1 LGLGLLW
8 LFLENSVLRMLY
20 GTLAALLVA
29 VLITSL
35 TTSVQVIKSNFAQ
48 LGSELEEAAR
58 ASGGSWWYAF
68 RTVLVPLLA
77 PSLLLVGALG
87 FIAAARDIST
97 VVLLATNT
105 TRPLSILQ
113 LDFMVDGRYE
123 SASVIGV
130 IIMLMTVGV
139 ALIARLLGLRI
150 GVNQSGSD

>member
-1 LGLGLLW
+1 
-8 LFLENSVLRMLY
+8 
-20 GTLAALLVA
+20 
-29 VLITSL
+29 VLITSF
-35 TTSVQVIKSNFAQ
+35 TTSVQVIKSNLVQ

-58 ASGGSWWYAF
+58 ASGGSWWNAF
-68 RTVLVPLLA
+68 RTVVVPLLA

-97 VVLLATNT
+97 VVLLT
-105 TRPLSILQ
+105 TDTTQPLSILQ

-139 ALIARLLGLRI
+139 ALVARVLGLRI
-150 GVNQSGSD
+150 GVNQ